1 MSDEAMGDEVY
12 QPDTQDEQ
20 DAGRGPDPENE
31 LDAPDPEDLLDAGYS
46 PPEQPYA
53 VDERIT
59 AAGQRERETLDER
72 LAEERP
78 DNRPTD
84 TGADDGAAPGPAEEA
99 AVRVRDDTPR
109 GW

>member
-1 MSDEAMGDEVY
+1 MSPV
-12 QPDTQDEQ
+12 PC
-20 DAGRGPDPENE
+20 AGAHALPPRPHTA
-31 LDAPDPEDLLDAGYS
+31 LRLLCRFCSPGAGKS
-46 PPEQPYA
+46 QF
-53 VDERIT
+53 T
-59 AAGQRERETLDER
+59 AAGRRERETLDER

-109 GW
+109 GR